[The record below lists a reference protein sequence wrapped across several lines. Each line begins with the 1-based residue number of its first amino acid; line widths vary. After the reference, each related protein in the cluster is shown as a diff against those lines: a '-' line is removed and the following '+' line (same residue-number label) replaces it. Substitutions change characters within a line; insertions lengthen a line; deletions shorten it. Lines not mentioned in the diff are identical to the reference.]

1 MTATWCSRPAT
12 VSSPCL
18 ARRSAHEDH
27 PQRAL
32 YAALRLQDDIK
43 AYCAKLIA
51 EGGTPLEARVGVN
64 TGEVVVRPVHTESG
78 RAECTPI
85 GHTSNLAARMQAV
98 AASGSIAI
106 TENTRHL
113 VDGFFQLKE
122 RGPTRL
128 KGLTEPVMVYEVTG
142 LGPLRTRLQRAA
154 GRGLS
159 RFVGR
164 AAELE
169 QMKRALELA
178 CKGHSQIVA
187 TIGEPGVGKS
197 RLFYEFKALSQSGC
211 LVLEAYSVSY
221 GKASAY
227 LPVLE
232 LLRDYFRILPEDDA
246 RTRREK
252 VAGKIVILDRALE
265 DALPFLYALLGI
277 VEGNDPMA
285 QMDAQIRRRRRQE
298 ALKRILLRESL
309 NQPLI
314 LIFEDLHWIDR
325 ETEAL
330 LNMLADALANSRILL
345 LVNYRPEHTHAWG
358 NRSYYTQLRLDP
370 LGAEN
375 AAELL
380 SALVGDAP
388 ALTALKRMVI
398 EKTEGNPFFV
408 EEMVQALF
416 DEGVLARNGTVTLAR
431 PFSQL
436 RLPPTVQGVLSSR
449 IDRLPSK
456 EKELLQT
463 LAVIGREFR
472 LSLARRMA
480 NRADDELDSGLAVLQ
495 GGEFICE
502 QPGSSDVEYVFK
514 HALTQEVAYNSLL
527 IERRKL
533 LHEQTGQAIES
544 MFVGN
549 LDDHLSEL
557 AHHYNRSDNISK
569 AVEYL
574 ERAGR
579 QAAQRSA
586 HEEAAESLSS
596 ALELLKRRPESSERD
611 QRELSLLTT
620 LGPVL
625 MVSRGW
631 MAPETESV
639 YVRAHELSQ
648 RTGTALQH
656 FYSLVGWFGMAF
668 VPGRLRTAREREAQV
683 LSFARRQQ
691 EPSFLL
697 EAHHHCWSTALLL
710 GELAAAETHIEEGLA
725 LYDQQLHRSGA
736 ILYSA
741 HDPVVCAHG
750 WGGLSSWLLGHPDE
764 ARRRSAQALNMAQKL
779 EHAPTIANALI
790 AAAQLNQLL
799 RDETA
804 TRNQAEAAIAIAGK
818 GGFPVYRAWGL
829 ILRGWALAKH
839 LPGEDDGIG
848 QIREGLGSLLATGTQ
863 ICRTHNLALLAD
875 ACERAGRVEEGLT
888 SVVEAM
894 AVVEKN
900 AEHWFEAEL
909 NRLKGELLLRQ
920 HESNVADAG
929 GCFELAIEIAREQG
943 AKSLELRA
951 TSSLARLLAQQGER
965 HDARLRLS
973 EIYGWFTEG
982 FETADLKDAKEL
994 LEQLGKLRSC
1004 ARLLPSLRTRKF

>member
-1 MTATWCSRPAT
+1 
-12 VSSPCL
+12 
-18 ARRSAHEDH
+18 
-27 PQRAL
+27 
-32 YAALRLQDDIK
+32 
-43 AYCAKLIA
+43 
-51 EGGTPLEARVGVN
+51 
-64 TGEVVVRPVHTESG
+64 
-78 RAECTPI
+78 
-85 GHTSNLAARMQAV
+85 
-98 AASGSIAI
+98 
-106 TENTRHL
+106 
-113 VDGFFQLKE
+113 
-122 RGPTRL
+122 
-128 KGLTEPVMVYEVTG
+128 
-142 LGPLRTRLQRAA
+142 
-154 GRGLS
+154 
-159 RFVGR
+159 
-164 AAELE
+164 LE
-169 QMKRALELA
+169 QMKRALGLA
-178 CKGHSQIVA
+178 CKGHGQIVA

-211 LVLEAYSVSY
+211 LVLEAYAVSY
-221 GKASAY
+221 GKASSY
-227 LPVLE
+227 LPVLD
-232 LLRDYFRILPEDDA
+232 LLRDYFRILPEDDP

-265 DALPFLYALLGI
+265 DTLPYLYALLGI

-285 QMDAQIRRRRRQE
+285 QMDAQIRRRRTQE

-345 LVNYRPEHTHAWG
+345 LANYRPEHTHAWG

-370 LGAEN
+370 LETGN
-375 AAELL
+375 AGELL

-388 ALTALKRMVI
+388 ALTALKRMII
-398 EKTEGNPFFV
+398 EKTEGNPFFI

-436 RLPPTVQGVLSSR
+436 RLPATVQGVLSSR
-449 IDRLPSK
+449 IDRLASK

-463 LAVIGREFR
+463 LAVMGREFR
-472 LSLARRMA
+472 LSLARRMV
-480 NRADDELDSGLAVLQ
+480 NRAHDELDTGLAVLQ

-527 IERRKL
+527 IERRKV

-544 MFVGN
+544 IFAGN

-557 AHHYNRSDNISK
+557 AHHYRRSDNNSK

-574 ERAGR
+574 EHAGR

-596 ALELLKRRPESSERD
+596 ALELLKRLPESSERD
-611 QRELSLLTT
+611 QQELSLLTT

-648 RTGTALQH
+648 RTGTALQR
-656 FYSLVGWFGMAF
+656 FYSLAGWFGIAL
-668 VPGRLRTAREREAQV
+668 VPGRLRAARERQAQV

-697 EAHHHCWSTALLL
+697 EAHHLGWSTALLL
-710 GELAAAETHIEEGLA
+710 GELAAAEAHIEQGLA
-725 LYDQQLHRSGA
+725 LYDQQLHSSGA

-764 ARRRSAQALNMAQKL
+764 ARRRLAQALNTAQKL
-779 EHAPTIANALI
+779 EHAPTIAYALTT
-790 AAAQLNQLL
+790 AAQLNQLL

-804 TRNQAEAAIAIAGK
+804 TRNHAEAAIAIAVK

-829 ILRGWALAKH
+829 TLRGWALTKH
-839 LPGEDDGIG
+839 ILAEDDAIG
-848 QIREGLGSLLATGTQ
+848 QIREGLASLLATGTQ
-863 ICRTHNLALLAD
+863 VCRTYDLALLAD
-875 ACERAGRVEEGLT
+875 SCERAGRVEEGLI
-888 SVVEAM
+888 SVAEAM
-894 AVVEKN
+894 AVVEQN

-909 NRLKGELLLRQ
+909 NRLKGQLLLRQ
-920 HESNVADAG
+920 HESNAAEAR

-951 TSSLARLLAQQGER
+951 TMSLARLLAQQGKR
-965 HDARLRLS
+965 DQARLRLS

-982 FETADLKDAKEL
+982 FDSADLKDAKALLDEL
-994 LEQLGKLRSC
+994 SD
-1004 ARLLPSLRTRKF
+1004 